1 VVTDASVTI
10 FINKVNLHQEI
21 PQLRRTFI
29 GKKDDNGDV
38 KKAYQDFPDPVKGY
52 NWEIIATS

>member
-10 FINKVNLHQEI
+10 FINKVNSASRNS
-21 PQLRRTFI
+21 PTTPNFI

-38 KKAYQDFPDPVKGY
+38 KRRRTFQTP
-52 NWEIIATS
+52 